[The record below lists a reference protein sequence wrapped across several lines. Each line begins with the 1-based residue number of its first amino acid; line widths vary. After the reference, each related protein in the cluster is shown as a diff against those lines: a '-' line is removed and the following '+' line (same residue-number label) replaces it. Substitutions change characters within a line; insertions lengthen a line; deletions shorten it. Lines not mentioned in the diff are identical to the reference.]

1 MRYVGKWLWVVFVH
15 SCLALLLRWST
26 ADAQGV
32 SASAAACRTFRGRS
46 AARQPFGHQPWG
58 MQVVFLERSCNRLS
72 SIGPGLT
79 FEPIVVVWLLDIT
92 EATKT
97 PRAPCAP
104 HKKNRRHGKTDKC
117 RLLKALLSVR
127 TTNAKLG

>member
-97 PRAPCAP
+97 PRAPCKK
-104 HKKNRRHGKTDKC
+104 KKNRLNPSK
-117 RLLKALLSVR
+117 LKGSV
-127 TTNAKLG
+127 